1 MIQVVL
7 LDIEGTTTP
16 IDFVTKTLFPYA
28 RSRYLSFLQ
37 EHSASPDIR
46 EIVDQ
51 LWLSYQDERLSSW
64 SAKDDLAGAAAYLQY
79 LSDQDRKLTA
89 LKDLQGKI
97 WRTGYEDNSLKGEM
111 YDDVI
116 PALQQWKQQGRKI
129 AIYSS
134 GSVAAQQLIFGY
146 SNVGDLTPYI
156 SNYFDTQIGSKLEV
170 SSYQTIAE
178 HLGVT
183 PQEIHFYSDNPREIA
198 AAQKAG
204 CVVTEIRREQQDT
217 LLSERQYCP

>member
-1 MIQVVL
+1 MIQIVL

-37 EHSASPDIR
+37 EHSTSPEIR
-46 EIVDQ
+46 EITDR
-51 LWLSYQDERLSSW
+51 LWLSYQDEPLSCW
-64 SAKDDLAGAAAYLQY
+64 PEKDDLAGAAAYLRY

-97 WRTGYEDNSLKGEM
+97 WRTGYEDSSLKGEM

-134 GSVAAQQLIFGY
+134 GSVAAQQLIFGC
-146 SNVGDLTPYI
+146 SNVGDLRPYI
-156 SNYFDTQIGSKLEV
+156 SNYFDTQIGAKLDV
-170 SSYQTIAE
+170 SSYQKIAE

-183 PQEIHFYSDNPREIA
+183 PQEIHFYSDNPREIE

-217 LLSERQYCP
+217 LLT